1 MYAKLGASGRGKK
14 GKIALS
20 SKGLFTMPE
29 ADAETA
35 AAEKKKQEQLDMIA
49 GKNVE
54 AVKVVRKARIF
65 AQIAEAEKRKQP
77 IYYYN
82 PKDKEIIE
90 EYKTVNTPC
99 IVFEEVSK

>member
-1 MYAKLGASGRGKK
+1 
-14 GKIALS
+14 
-20 SKGLFTMPE
+20 
-29 ADAETA
+29 
-35 AAEKKKQEQLDMIA
+35 MIA

-54 AVKVVRKARIF
+54 AVKVVRKVRIF

-90 EYKTVNTPC
+90 EYNATNTPS
-99 IVFEEVSK
+99 IFLKKQNKGRAISNQ